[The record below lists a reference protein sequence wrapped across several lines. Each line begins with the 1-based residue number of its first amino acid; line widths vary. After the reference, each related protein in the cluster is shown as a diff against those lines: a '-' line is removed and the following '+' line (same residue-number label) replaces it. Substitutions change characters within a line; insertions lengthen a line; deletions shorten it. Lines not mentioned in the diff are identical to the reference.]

1 VQIRSKNGKFILMI
15 KAIIFDLGKV
25 IVSFD
30 FEIGF
35 KTISQL
41 CAYSIDEIREKI
53 MTSAEIYLYETGK
66 ISSREFFEA
75 IRKKLDFTATQK
87 QFYDAWNSSF
97 YDETLL
103 PESLLA
109 ELTPKYRLVVLS
121 DTCDAHITF
130 LRQKFSFFKHF
141 DELVFSFDVGEM
153 KPSAK
158 MFAVAVEKANCAA
171 DECLFVDDK
180 LANVEG
186 AIAYG
191 LEAVQFFSANEF
203 ENELKLRNLK

>member
-1 VQIRSKNGKFILMI
+1 MI

-30 FEIGF
+30 FERGF
-35 KTISQL
+35 QTISQF
-41 CAYSIDEIREKI
+41 CDYSIDEIREKL
-53 MTSAEIYLYETGK
+53 MTSEEILLYETGK
-66 ISSREFFEA
+66 IGSVEFFEA
-75 IRKKLDFTATQK
+75 IRKKLKFTATQK

-97 YDETLL
+97 HDETIL

-109 ELTPKYRLVVLS
+109 ELATKYRLIALS

-141 DELVFSFDVGEM
+141 DELVFSYDVGEM
-153 KPSAK
+153 KPSPK
-158 MFAVAVEKANCAA
+158 MFEVAVKKANCAA
-171 DECLFVDDK
+171 NECLFVDDK

-186 AIAYG
+186 ATACG
-191 LEAVQFFSANEF
+191 LEAVQFLSAEQF
-203 ENELKLRNLK
+203 YEELKTKLA